1 LVYADPD
8 PTFHP
13 DPDPLKSANIGLI
26 SANWYGSRSSLK
38 ILMRIQVTKSDAAP
52 DP

>member
-1 LVYADPD
+1 VLWILITYHPDVDPDSGFLVYADPD

-26 SANWYGSRSSLK
+26 SAN
-38 ILMRIQVTKSDAAP
+38 
-52 DP
+52 